1 METIGSSVISAVGWM
16 LGLAFLGI
24 GIGMG
29 ILGARVAEAV
39 GRNPE
44 VKDDVV
50 RSAVTIA
57 AILAVVLIVPLAIG
71 KVNKMKWE
79 VIMHE
84 NNKAHKT
91 V

>member
-57 AILAVVLIVPLAIG
+57 AILAVLVMILLVFVIILLYFNPLVG
-71 KVNKMKWE
+71 N
-79 VIMHE
+79 
-84 NNKAHKT
+84 
-91 V
+91 